1 VSGRAVRRHPSYAQ
15 LPGLASGEVYLV
27 AAAVDTQADRA
38 VAGSLEEEART
49 DQAAA
54 GLAAGTDRVA
64 AVAVVG
70 CGAAVVRRH
79 LL

>member
-1 VSGRAVRRHPSYAQ
+1 VSGRAVRRHPSYVQ

-27 AAAVDTQADRA
+27 AAAVDTQAGRA
-38 VAGSLEEEART
+38 VAGSREEEGRT
-49 DQAAA
+49 GQAAV
-54 GLAAGTDRVA
+54 GLAVGTDHVA

-70 CGAAVVRRH
+70 CEAAVVRRH